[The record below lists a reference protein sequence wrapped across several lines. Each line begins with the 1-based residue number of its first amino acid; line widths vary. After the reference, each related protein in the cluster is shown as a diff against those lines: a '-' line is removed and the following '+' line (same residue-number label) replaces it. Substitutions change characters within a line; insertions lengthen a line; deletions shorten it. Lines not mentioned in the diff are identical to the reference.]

1 MTIAYVDFQFI
12 PTNAVSLSHRIHY
25 VVTSYITYISYDNET
40 WGFNLNGLKVIKSGR
55 VRYMGGA
62 QMQKSG
68 MSTAQ

>member
-40 WGFNLNGLKVIKSGR
+40 
-55 VRYMGGA
+55 
-62 QMQKSG
+62 
-68 MSTAQ
+68 